1 MEKLF
6 NLISIAVGIVGGFM
20 AKIFGGYDILLAT
33 IVLLVILDY
42 VSGILKA
49 IYNKKLSSAVGYK
62 GIIKKVM
69 IFLVIALACAIQAAI
84 ADTIPLREVTIV
96 FFVCNEGIS
105 LLENA
110 AAIIPIPDRL
120 KEVLLQLRD
129 KDVEKDAN

>member
-69 IFLVIALACAIQAAI
+69 IFLAIALACAIQAAI